1 MILAHIAGIPVEET
15 ALSFGPVIAA
25 GGGIATLRLRERL
38 ARRRRQAAGGL
49 SAPTQIDSETAFRA
63 GSPRK

>member
-38 ARRRRQAAGGL
+38 ARRRPRRRQA
-49 SAPTQIDSETAFRA
+49 S
-63 GSPRK
+63 SPRSTSATRRGGA